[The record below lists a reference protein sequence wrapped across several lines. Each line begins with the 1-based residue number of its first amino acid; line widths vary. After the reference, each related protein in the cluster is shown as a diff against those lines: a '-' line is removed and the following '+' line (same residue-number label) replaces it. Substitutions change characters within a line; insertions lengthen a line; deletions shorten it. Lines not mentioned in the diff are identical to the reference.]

1 MKCDTSVLSPR
12 TCCPG
17 EQGAQHR
24 GGAGAMAKDE
34 VAVQAARRSALF
46 LTPSPRTIYDTGES
60 SREERDRIHDTVLLW
75 ES

>member
-1 MKCDTSVLSPR
+1 
-12 TCCPG
+12 
-17 EQGAQHR
+17 
-24 GGAGAMAKDE
+24 MAKDE